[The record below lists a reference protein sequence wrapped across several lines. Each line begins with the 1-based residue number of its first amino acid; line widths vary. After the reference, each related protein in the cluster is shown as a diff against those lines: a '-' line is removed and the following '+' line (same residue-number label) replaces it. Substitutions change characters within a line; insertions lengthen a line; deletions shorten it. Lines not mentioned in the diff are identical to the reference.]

1 MPLAEADLTITS
13 ILEELQKDPNP
24 VKSDKRPLRA
34 TGVALQVAVGLL
46 ESSFQNSGI
55 LITFVLILTFYF
67 KEEELCYLPEDLS
80 PKDRDKSPPKT

>member
-55 LITFVLILTFYF
+55 LISFILILTY
-67 KEEELCYLPEDLS
+67 
-80 PKDRDKSPPKT
+80 